1 MHMDI
6 EARVRRAEELFHEG
20 YNCSQSVVLAFA
32 DLTGVDEALLEKIS
46 IGLGGGVGRLREVCG
61 AVSGMAMVAGFI
73 CDRCGCG
80 DGSASGGSAGVADND
95 GSGDGVSVGGVSGDG
110 VSAGSLRIGADGGV
124 SGGGVSAGGVS
135 GDGVSAGSHRTG
147 ADGGVSGGG
156 VSVGSLRTDAGA
168 RRAEQ
173 KKLAY
178 SLVQELAGK
187 FREENGSI
195 VCHDLLNLRVNA
207 AKAARD
213 GKASGVDGAAGAGGV
228 AGSSTGIGVADAVG
242 VSVGVGVSGTEGTS
256 VVDADASGTD
266 GVAGTDG
273 VVVSS
278 AGIGVPDAVGTA
290 GEAVSGGLAGPSAY
304 SPVPQE
310 RNEAYYKARPCQKL
324 VGCSARIIAEYIA
337 KNY

>member
-80 DGSASGGSAGVADND
+80 DGSAPGGSAGVAD
-95 GSGDGVSVGGVSGDG
+95 
-110 VSAGSLRIGADGGV
+110 SAGSGGSVSVGGV
-124 SGGGVSAGGVS
+124 SGGGVSAS
-135 GDGVSAGSHRTG
+135 G
-147 ADGGVSGGG
+147 
-156 VSVGSLRTDAGA
+156 LRTDAGA

-228 AGSSTGIGVADAVG
+228 VGSSTGIGVADAVG

-256 VVDADASGTD
+256 VVDADASGAD
-266 GVAGTDG
+266 GG
-273 VVVSS
+273 VVSS
-278 AGIGVPDAVGTA
+278 AGIGVPDAVGTD
-290 GEAVSGGLAGPSAY
+290 GGTKSGGLAGPSAY

>member
-80 DGSASGGSAGVADND
+80 DGSAPGGSAGVADSD
-95 GSGDGVSVGGVSGDG
+95 GSGGA
-110 VSAGSLRIGADGGV
+110 VSA
-124 SGGGVSAGGVS
+124 
-135 GDGVSAGSHRTG
+135 
-147 ADGGVSGGG
+147 
-156 VSVGSLRTDAGA
+156 GSLRTDAGA

-213 GKASGVDGAAGAGGV
+213 GKASGVDGAAGASGV
-228 AGSSTGIGVADAVG
+228 DR
-242 VSVGVGVSGTEGTS
+242 
-256 VVDADASGTD
+256 
-266 GVAGTDG
+266 VAGTDG
-273 VVVSS
+273 GVVSS
-278 AGIGVPDAVGTA
+278 AGIGVPDAVGTD
-290 GEAVSGGLAGPSAY
+290 GGTMSGGLAGPSAY

-310 RNEAYYKARPCQKL
+310 RNDAYYKARPCQKL

>member
-32 DLTGVDEALLEKIS
+32 DRTGVDEALLEKIS

-73 CDRCGCG
+73 CGRCGCG
-80 DGSASGGSAGVADND
+80 DGSASGGSAGVADSD
-95 GSGDGVSVGGVSGDG
+95 GSGGGVSVGGLRTGGDGGVSGGG

-124 SGGGVSAGGVS
+124 SGGTVSVGGVS
-135 GDGVSAGSHRTG
+135 V
-147 ADGGVSGGG
+147 GGVSGGV
-156 VSVGSLRTDAGA
+156 VSASSLRTDACA

-213 GKASGVDGAAGAGGV
+213 GKASGVDGAAG
-228 AGSSTGIGVADAVG
+228 
-242 VSVGVGVSGTEGTS
+242 
-256 VVDADASGTD
+256 TD
-266 GVAGTDG
+266 
-273 VVVSS
+273 
-278 AGIGVPDAVGTA
+278 VGTM
-290 GEAVSGGLAGPSAY
+290 SGGLAGPSAY

-310 RNEAYYKARPCQKL
+310 RNDAYYKARPCQKL

>member
-1 MHMDI
+1 MNMDI

-32 DLTGVDEALLEKIS
+32 DLTGVDEVLLEKIS

-73 CDRCGCG
+73 CDRCACG
-80 DGSASGGSAGVADND
+80 DGSAPGGSAGVAESD
-95 GSGDGVSVGGVSGDG
+95 GSGGGASVGGVSGDG
-110 VSAGSLRIGADGGV
+110 VSAASLRTDADGGV
-124 SGGGVSAGGVS
+124 SGGGVSV
-135 GDGVSAGSHRTG
+135 GSLRTG

-156 VSVGSLRTDAGA
+156 VSAGSLRTDAGA

-213 GKASGVDGAAGAGGV
+213 GKASGAAGASGV
-228 AGSSTGIGVADAVG
+228 DV
-242 VSVGVGVSGTEGTS
+242 
-256 VVDADASGTD
+256 
-266 GVAGTDG
+266 VAGTDG
-273 VVVSS
+273 GVVSS
-278 AGIGVPDAVGTA
+278 AGIGVPDAAGTDVGTM
-290 GEAVSGGLAGPSAY
+290 SGGLAGPSAY

-310 RNEAYYKARPCQKL
+310 RNDAYYKARPCQKL

>member
-73 CDRCGCG
+73 CDRCACG
-80 DGSASGGSAGVADND
+80 DGSASGGSAGVADSDGSGGGVSVGVADSD
-95 GSGDGVSVGGVSGDG
+95 GSGDGVS
-110 VSAGSLRIGADGGV
+110 A
-124 SGGGVSAGGVS
+124 
-135 GDGVSAGSHRTG
+135 
-147 ADGGVSGGG
+147 GGVSGGG
-156 VSVGSLRTDAGA
+156 VSVGGVSGDAVSAGVADSAGSGGAVSAGGLRTDAGA

-213 GKASGVDGAAGAGGV
+213 GKASGVDGAVGTSDSADVLGSSGASGAAGASGV
-228 AGSSTGIGVADAVG
+228 DV
-242 VSVGVGVSGTEGTS
+242 
-256 VVDADASGTD
+256 
-266 GVAGTDG
+266 VAGTDG
-273 VVVSS
+273 GVVSS
-278 AGIGVPDAVGTA
+278 AGIGVPDAVGTD
-290 GEAVSGGLAGPSAY
+290 GGTKSGGLAGPSAY
-304 SPVPQE
+304 SPIPQE
-310 RNEAYYKARPCQKL
+310 RNDAYYKARPCQKL

>member
-1 MHMDI
+1 MDI

-80 DGSASGGSAGVADND
+80 DGSAPGGSTGVAD
-95 GSGDGVSVGGVSGDG
+95 
-110 VSAGSLRIGADGGV
+110 SAG

-135 GDGVSAGSHRTG
+135 GGGVSAS
-147 ADGGVSGGG
+147 GVSGGG
-156 VSVGSLRTDAGA
+156 VSASSLRTDAGA

-213 GKASGVDGAAGAGGV
+213 GKASGVDGVAGASGV
-228 AGSSTGIGVADAVG
+228 DR
-242 VSVGVGVSGTEGTS
+242 
-256 VVDADASGTD
+256 
-266 GVAGTDG
+266 VAGTDG
-273 VVVSS
+273 GVVSS
-278 AGIGVPDAVGTA
+278 AGIGVPDAVGTD
-290 GEAVSGGLAGPSAY
+290 GGTKSGGLAGPSAY
-304 SPVPQE
+304 SPEPQE

>member
-80 DGSASGGSAGVADND
+80 DGSAPGGSAGVADSD
-95 GSGDGVSVGGVSGDG
+95 GSGGGASVGGVSGDG
-110 VSAGSLRIGADGGV
+110 VSAGSLRTDAD
-124 SGGGVSAGGVS
+124 GGVS
-135 GDGVSAGSHRTG
+135 GDGVSAGS
-147 ADGGVSGGG
+147 
-156 VSVGSLRTDAGA
+156 LRTDTGA

-213 GKASGVDGAAGAGGV
+213 GKASGVDGAAGTSGDAG
-228 AGSSTGIGVADAVG
+228 
-242 VSVGVGVSGTEGTS
+242 
-256 VVDADASGTD
+256 AS
-266 GVAGTDG
+266 GTDG

-278 AGIGVPDAVGTA
+278 AVIGVPDAVGTD
-290 GEAVSGGLAGPSAY
+290 GGTMSGGLAGPSAY

-310 RNEAYYKARPCQKL
+310 RNDAYYKARPCQKL

>member
-80 DGSASGGSAGVADND
+80 DGSASGGSAGVADSD
-95 GSGDGVSVGGVSGDG
+95 ASGDGVSVGGVSG
-110 VSAGSLRIGADGGV
+110 
-124 SGGGVSAGGVS
+124 GGVSAS
-135 GDGVSAGSHRTG
+135 
-147 ADGGVSGGG
+147 
-156 VSVGSLRTDAGA
+156 SLRTDAGA

-213 GKASGVDGAAGAGGV
+213 DKASGAAGASGVDV
-228 AGSSTGIGVADAVG
+228 
-242 VSVGVGVSGTEGTS
+242 
-256 VVDADASGTD
+256 
-266 GVAGTDG
+266 VAGTDG

-278 AGIGVPDAVGTA
+278 AGIGVPDAVGTD
-290 GEAVSGGLAGPSAY
+290 GGTMSGGLAGPSAY
-304 SPVPQE
+304 SPEPQE

>member
-80 DGSASGGSAGVADND
+80 DGSAPGGSAGVADSA
-95 GSGDGVSVGGVSGDG
+95 GSGDGASASGVSGDG
-110 VSAGSLRIGADGGV
+110 ASA
-124 SGGGVSAGGVS
+124 
-135 GDGVSAGSHRTG
+135 
-147 ADGGVSGGG
+147 
-156 VSVGSLRTDAGA
+156 GSLRTDAGA

-213 GKASGVDGAAGAGGV
+213 GKASGADGVAGAGGV
-228 AGSSTGIGVADAVG
+228 VGSSTGIGVADAVG

-256 VVDADASGTD
+256 VVDADASGAD
-266 GVAGTDG
+266 GG
-273 VVVSS
+273 VVSS
-278 AGIGVPDAVGTA
+278 AGIGVPDAVGTD
-290 GEAVSGGLAGPSAY
+290 GGTMSGGLAGPSAY

-310 RNEAYYKARPCQKL
+310 RNDAYYKARPCQKL

>member
-80 DGSASGGSAGVADND
+80 DGSAPGGSAGVADSD
-95 GSGDGVSVGGVSGDG
+95 GSGGGVSVGGVSGG
-110 VSAGSLRIGADGGV
+110 AVSAGGVSGGGASVGGV
-124 SGGGVSAGGVS
+124 SGGGVSA
-135 GDGVSAGSHRTG
+135 
-147 ADGGVSGGG
+147 
-156 VSVGSLRTDAGA
+156 GSLRTDAGA

-213 GKASGVDGAAGAGGV
+213 GK
-228 AGSSTGIGVADAVG
+228 
-242 VSVGVGVSGTEGTS
+242 VSG
-256 VVDADASGTD
+256 DASASGTD
-266 GVAGTDG
+266 GG
-273 VVVSS
+273 VVSS

-310 RNEAYYKARPCQKL
+310 RNDAYYKARPCQKL

>member
-80 DGSASGGSAGVADND
+80 DGSASGGSAGVADSD
-95 GSGDGVSVGGVSGDG
+95 GSGGGVSVGRVSGDGVSVG
-110 VSAGSLRIGADGGV
+110 SLRTD
-124 SGGGVSAGGVS
+124 
-135 GDGVSAGSHRTG
+135 

-213 GKASGVDGAAGAGGV
+213 GKASGVDGAVGASDSADVLGSSGASGAAGASGV
-228 AGSSTGIGVADAVG
+228 DV
-242 VSVGVGVSGTEGTS
+242 
-256 VVDADASGTD
+256 
-266 GVAGTDG
+266 VAGTDG

-278 AGIGVPDAVGTA
+278 AVIGVPDAVGTD
-290 GEAVSGGLAGPSAY
+290 GGTMSGGLAGPSAY

-310 RNEAYYKARPCQKL
+310 RNDAYYKARPCQKL

>member
-46 IGLGGGVGRLREVCG
+46 IGLGSGVGRLREVCG

-80 DGSASGGSAGVADND
+80 DGSASGGSAGVADSD
-95 GSGDGVSVGGVSGDG
+95 GSGGGVSVGGVSGDG
-110 VSAGSLRIGADGGV
+110 VSSSGDSGDGVSAGGV
-124 SGGGVSAGGVS
+124 SGGGVSA
-135 GDGVSAGSHRTG
+135 
-147 ADGGVSGGG
+147 
-156 VSVGSLRTDAGA
+156 GSLRTDAGA

-213 GKASGVDGAAGAGGV
+213 GKASGVDGAAGA
-228 AGSSTGIGVADAVG
+228 
-242 VSVGVGVSGTEGTS
+242 
-256 VVDADASGTD
+256 D

-273 VVVSS
+273 GVVSS
-278 AGIGVPDAVGTA
+278 AGIGAPDAVGTA
-290 GEAVSGGLAGPSAY
+290 GEAVSSGLAGPSAY